1 MASSVIIGRP
11 SALSAPI
18 LPNRCQKHL
27 YTRLSRPVSQRLL
40 FRLWVA
46 SMGGSAAN
54 TKPERGICPPT
65 CNGFG
70 SCPPLTKTVFYDT
83 MEDGF
88 ADMSLEGQEF
98 LRNKRRRYS
107 FAKTCCAN
115 W

>member
-1 MASSVIIGRP
+1 M
-11 SALSAPI
+11 SAPI

-54 TKPERGICPPT
+54 TKPKGEYARRRVT
-65 CNGFG
+65 VFG

>member
-1 MASSVIIGRP
+1 MASSVIIGWP

-54 TKPERGICPPT
+54 TKPERGT
-65 CNGFG
+65 
-70 SCPPLTKTVFYDT
+70 CPPLTKTVFYDT

-107 FAKTCCAN
+107 FAKSCCAK